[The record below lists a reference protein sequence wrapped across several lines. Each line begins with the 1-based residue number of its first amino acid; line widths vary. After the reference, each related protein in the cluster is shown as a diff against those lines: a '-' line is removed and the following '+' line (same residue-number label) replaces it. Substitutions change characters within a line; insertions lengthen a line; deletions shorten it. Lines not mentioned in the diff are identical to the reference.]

1 MSRHVLER
9 VLHQLS
15 VDRSSKQRF
24 RDDAEGF
31 LRRFPLAENER
42 RMVLDFDVHG
52 LQQAGVNPMLTMGF
66 WQELSPQRDMRAY
79 MARLRPVSDSDVVHV
94 AALKQ

>member
-1 MSRHVLER
+1 MSRNVLER

-24 RDDAEGF
+24 REDAEGF
-31 LRRFPLAENER
+31 LRRFALSDSER
-42 RMVLDFDVHG
+42 QMVLEFDVLG

-79 MARLRPVSDSDVVHV
+79 MSRLRPVSDGEAVHA

>member
-1 MSRHVLER
+1 MSRNVLER

-15 VDRSSKQRF
+15 VDRAAKQRF

-31 LRRFPLAENER
+31 LRRFALSDAER
-42 RMVLDFDVHG
+42 QMVLNFDVLA
-52 LQQAGVNPMLTMGF
+52 LQNAGVNPMLTMGF
-66 WQELSPQRDMRAY
+66 WQELSPTRDMRAY
-79 MARLRPVSDSDVVHV
+79 MECLRPVGEGEAVHV

>member
-1 MSRHVLER
+1 MSRNVLER

-15 VDRSSKQRF
+15 VDRAAKQRF
-24 RDDAEGF
+24 REDAEGF
-31 LRRFPLAENER
+31 LRRFALSDGER
-42 RMVLDFDVHG
+42 QLVLDFDVLG

-66 WQELSPQRDMRAY
+66 WQELSPNRDMRVY
-79 MARLRPVSDSDVVHV
+79 MARLRPVGEGEVVRV